1 MRGFDFS
8 GKTVLVT
15 GGTRGIGH
23 AVATAFREA
32 GAAVWVTGT
41 RAGPTDYDTD
51 LAGMT
56 FRRLD
61 LADGAAVSAFGAD
74 ISRLDVLVNNA
85 GMVLYRRREYEMEG
99 FDRVL
104 DVNLGSVMRL
114 CMLFRDRLRETR
126 GSVVN
131 LTSLAGFLGTFGN
144 PAYGASKAAIIQ
156 LTKTLAVAWG
166 PDGVRVNAVAPGFVA
181 TEMTQ
186 VSQESG
192 RINAGIIART
202 PLGRWGQPEDI
213 AGPVL
218 FLASDLA
225 GFMTGQTVVADGGY
239 TCGV

>member
-1 MRGFDFS
+1 MPPFDFS
-8 GKTVLVT
+8 GKTVLIT

-23 AVATAFREA
+23 AVAAAFRDA

-41 RAGPTDYDTD
+41 RAAPADYDTD

-61 LADGAAVSAFGAD
+61 LADGAAVAGFGTD
-74 ISRLDVLVNNA
+74 IPRLDVLVNNA

-99 FDRVL
+99 FERVL

-114 CMLFRDRLRETR
+114 CTMFHERLRESR
-126 GSVVN
+126 GSVIN
-131 LTSLAGFLGTFGN
+131 LTSLAGFFGTFGN

-166 PDGVRVNAVAPGFVA
+166 ADGVRVNAVAPGFVA
-181 TEMTQ
+181 TEMTL
-186 VSQESG
+186 VSQESE
-192 RINAGIIART
+192 RINAGILART
-202 PLGRWGQPEDI
+202 PLGRWGRPEDI

-225 GFMTGQTVVADGGY
+225 GFMTGQTVVVDGGY
-239 TCGV
+239 TSGV